1 MTKWPTEENLIQRV
15 ARWSVSALALSLLP
29 LFASAPIARAET
41 VTAPTTFNAT
51 NETFTAVSGSGTT
64 PSISGFTGTVQV
76 VITSSGGNIKVPT
89 ITGLSAPTG
98 YRARDWNTYETATE
112 ISFTGTQTNVSNAVA
127 SLMFK
132 ATSNGTTPS
141 ISIEAFVA
149 GVAYNS
155 SNSHYYEVVE
165 TSTTITPELA
175 RCLAKYSN
183 SNVTFSGDTQTTV
196 PLRASTSI
204 LSADRCSTT
213 DPGGLTRRTYNGLR
227 GYLATITSLNEHN
240 FIREKTTAQAWIGG
254 ADTDKEGTFI
264 WLDGPEAGTVF
275 WRAGATRRGDN
286 VFSSQ
291 AGDPAGFVYGTAFN
305 YFSENEPNDSSTSE
319 DWAEFGHGSSGV
331 GSSWNDCAGNCGRS
345 QYIIE
350 YGDTGDTKNSASAT
364 INVRTVPAAPTGV
377 SATVSAN
384 RATVSF
390 TAPSNGGSAITSY
403 TATSSPGGLTGTV
416 NQSGSGSITISGLVS
431 GTAYTFTVT
440 ATNAVGT
447 SASSAASSAATT
459 TYSAQSV
466 SFDSTY
472 SEALPNSSFTVSAR
486 SSVGAAVTY
495 RSETPEVCTIEG
507 NKISTKSSGTCTIVA
522 SSGETIQGGVTYLA
536 ASSSISFILRSAN
549 FLRPKNFVN
558 SAPVL
563 SVSADKLVI
572 KPGAFVMTRVPD
584 ESVAPKYISYTIYV
598 AGKAELTLIYNDG
611 IALATWQTPWHSA
624 KQRALSSISEVSTT
638 IEPAWKGKDLY
649 VEEFAFHDS
658 SVAGQRS
665 ATIRP

>member
-51 NETFTAVSGSGTT
+51 TETFTAVSGSGTT

-149 GVAYNS
+149 GKAYEPS
-155 SNSHYYEVVE
+155 SGHYYE
-165 TSTTITPELA
+165 TATMTAPLTYQRA

-183 SNVTFSGDTQTTV
+183 GTHNGTDTSTVSNDGCTSSDAQ
-196 PLRASTSI
+196 PLQ
-204 LSADRCSTT
+204 
-213 DPGGLTRRTYNGLR
+213 RRTFNGLR
-227 GYLATITSLNEHN
+227 GYLANITSQDEHE
-240 FIREKTTAQAWIGG
+240 FLRTKTQATAWIGG
-254 ADTDKEGTFI
+254 SDLEAEGTWV
-264 WLDGPEAGTVF
+264 WLDGPESGTVF
-275 WRAGATRRGDN
+275 FKEGTSVQRTSQVISPIAGASQYRYG
-286 VFSSQ
+286 FS
-291 AGDPAGFVYGTAFN
+291 VFN
-305 YFSENEPNDSSTSE
+305 YFSDGEPNNSSDE
-319 DWAEFGHGSSGV
+319 DFAEFGFGSDGV
-331 GSSWNDCAGNCGRS
+331 GSSWNDCRNGCNRT
-345 QYIIE
+345 QYVIE